1 MVINILLLSD
11 LSSKVDKVLWQ
22 ELSLEYLEYYA
33 SDLENWEAMKII
45 VKLTYLTFIIMVFKY
60 RVILKQDQ
68 CLARMIIRKST
79 STTNTLYKYYAP
91 HT

>member
-45 VKLTYLTFIIMVFKY
+45 V
-60 RVILKQDQ
+60 
-68 CLARMIIRKST
+68 
-79 STTNTLYKYYAP
+79 
-91 HT
+91 